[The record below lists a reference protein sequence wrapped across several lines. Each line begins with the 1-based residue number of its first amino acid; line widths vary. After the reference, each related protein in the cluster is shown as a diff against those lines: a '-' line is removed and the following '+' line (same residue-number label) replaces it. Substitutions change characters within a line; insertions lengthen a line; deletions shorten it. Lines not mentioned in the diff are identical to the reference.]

1 MVAVKAYYNG
11 TAFIPLDKRI
21 FKLNQQAMI
30 VVSDEELPKAEKK
43 SCRGIAS
50 QFANPSLIS
59 KEQEYASMA
68 FSEGAL

>member
-11 TAFIPLDKRI
+11 TAFIPLDKRV

-30 VVSDEELPKAEKK
+30 VVSDEVLPKVEKK

-59 KEQEYASMA
+59 KEQEFASKA
-68 FSEGAL
+68 FSEGML